1 MTPGTANQG
10 APSEREEIEML
21 IPWLVSGRI
30 SAADRARVETFAT
43 RHPELRRQI
52 EIAREEAAETV
63 AGNEAIAGPSRAAF
77 DKLMA
82 SVAANPKPVSLSARA
97 GGAADGLIERIGGWL
112 SGLGRP
118 QLASLAG
125 AAALLIAVQAGTIA
139 YLASGSGSSYETA
152 SGPGG
157 GVVPDGTYA
166 LVTFHANAPVGDV
179 LKLLSSTGFQIVE
192 GPRSGGY
199 YRIRLAATKLDP
211 AAAEAAIAKLKAASG
226 LVQLALPA
234 PQ

>member
-1 MTPGTANQG
+1 MTPGNANERP
-10 APSEREEIEML
+10 PSEREEIEML
-21 IPWLVSGRI
+21 IPWLVTGRI
-30 SAADRARVETFAT
+30 AASDRARVEAYAA

-77 DKLMA
+77 DRLMA
-82 SVAANPKPVSLSARA
+82 SVAADPRPTSLSVRVA
-97 GGAADGLIERIGGWL
+97 GTAGGLIERFGDWL

-139 YLASGSGSSYETA
+139 YLASGTGSTYSTA
-152 SGPGG
+152 SGPGRSS
-157 GVVPDGTYA
+157 VLEGTFA
-166 LVTFHANAPVGDV
+166 LVSFRAEAPVGDV
-179 LKLLSSTGFQIVE
+179 LRLLSSTGYQIVE
-192 GPRSGGY
+192 GPRAGGL
-199 YRIRLAATKLDP
+199 YRIRLSPSRLDQAALD
-211 AAAEAAIAKLKAASG
+211 EAIGKLKSATALVLFAA
-226 LVQLALPA
+226 PA